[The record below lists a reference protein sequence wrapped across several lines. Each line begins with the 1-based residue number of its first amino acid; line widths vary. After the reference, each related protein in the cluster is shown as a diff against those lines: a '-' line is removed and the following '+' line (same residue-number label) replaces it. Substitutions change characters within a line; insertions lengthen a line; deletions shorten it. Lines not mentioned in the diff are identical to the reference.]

1 MKHIKLAQT
10 ILFVDNQERSSLF
23 YQKIFRQAPYLNVPG
38 MTEFNLS
45 DHCKLGLMPNNGIAR
60 ILANQIPHPQ
70 DGNGIP
76 RCELYLY
83 VEDIQL
89 EFENAINSG
98 AKLISPIIE
107 RNWGDRACY
116 FADPDRH
123 VIAFAER
130 II

>member
-1 MKHIKLAQT
+1 
-10 ILFVDNQERSSLF
+10 
-23 YQKIFRQAPYLNVPG
+23 

-60 ILANQIPHPQ
+60 ILANQLPHPQ

-83 VEDIQL
+83 VEDIKL

-98 AKLISPIIE
+98 AKLISPIFE

-116 FADPDRH
+116 FADPDGH